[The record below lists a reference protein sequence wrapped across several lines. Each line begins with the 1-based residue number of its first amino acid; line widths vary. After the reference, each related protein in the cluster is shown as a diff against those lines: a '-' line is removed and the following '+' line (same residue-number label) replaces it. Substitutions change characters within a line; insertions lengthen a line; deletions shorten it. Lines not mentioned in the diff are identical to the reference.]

1 MEAKIDI
8 SSETIDKG
16 IDVAKGFLQ
25 KLIGPSL
32 EEAGLLLKE
41 SVALWRFKNQVSI
54 LEKAN
59 EICKRKGITPR
70 PISLKLLCPLMDAAS
85 LEDEPDMQSKWAAL
99 LSNMVD
105 SEKNIQNHVFPYILG
120 QLSLP
125 EFALLDACVR
135 EKLKR
140 TTTISQQLSL
150 FNENS
155 RETAD
160 RLTHMI
166 ALYDKQIAEQ
176 KQLPSDFQSM
186 KTISRLSTERRNASF
201 ELITL
206 KNEGRDL
213 EYKMSKPQVIP
224 DDVLEDF
231 EMSNLIRLGL
241 AKFLREPFA
250 EPVQIDIPIY
260 PEDDHLSTEADVIV
274 DYTDTHVVTELA
286 ELLIMACSEETDA

>member
-1 MEAKIDI
+1 
-8 SSETIDKG
+8 
-16 IDVAKGFLQ
+16 
-25 KLIGPSL
+25 
-32 EEAGLLLKE
+32 
-41 SVALWRFKNQVSI
+41 
-54 LEKAN
+54 
-59 EICKRKGITPR
+59 
-70 PISLKLLCPLMDAAS
+70 MDAAS

-231 EMSNLIRLGL
+231 
-241 AKFLREPFA
+241 
-250 EPVQIDIPIY
+250 
-260 PEDDHLSTEADVIV
+260 
-274 DYTDTHVVTELA
+274 
-286 ELLIMACSEETDA
+286 

>member
-186 KTISRLSTERRNASF
+186 QTISRLSTERRNASF

-224 DDVLEDF
+224 DDVLQDF

-286 ELLIMACSEETDA
+286 ELLIMACSEESDA

>member
-25 KLIGPSL
+25 KLIVPSL

-224 DDVLEDF
+224 DDVLQDF

-286 ELLIMACSEETDA
+286 ELLIMACSEESDA

>member
-160 RLTHMI
+160 RLAHMI

>member
-231 EMSNLIRLGL
+231 
-241 AKFLREPFA
+241 
-250 EPVQIDIPIY
+250 
-260 PEDDHLSTEADVIV
+260 
-274 DYTDTHVVTELA
+274 
-286 ELLIMACSEETDA
+286 

>member
-8 SSETIDKG
+8 SSATVEKG
-16 IDVAKGFLQ
+16 LDVAKEFLQ

-41 SVALWRFKNQVSI
+41 SIALWRFKNQVNI

-59 EICKRKGITPR
+59 EICERKGIRPS

-85 LEDEPDMQSKWAAL
+85 LEADPDMQSKWAAL

-125 EFALLDACVR
+125 EFALLEACIR
-135 EKLKR
+135 EKANR
-140 TTTISQQLSL
+140 VSSLSKELAL
-150 FNENS
+150 FNES
-155 RETAD
+155 FREKEQSLAQKIAD
-160 RLTHMI
+160 
-166 ALYDKQIAEQ
+166 YDSQIAEQ
-176 KQLPSDFQSM
+176 KRLPNNFGIM
-186 KTISRLSTERRNASF
+186 KMISSLSTERRAANY
-201 ELITL
+201 ELIVL
-206 KNEGRDL
+206 RSKLRQL
-213 EYKMSKPQVIP
+213 EFKIAEPQIIP
-224 DDVLEDF
+224 DDVLRDF
-231 EMSNLIRLGL
+231 EISNLTRLGL

-250 EPVQIDIPIY
+250 EPVQIEIPID
-260 PEDDHLSTEADVIV
+260 PADDHVSTKADVIV

-286 ELLIMACSEETDA
+286 ELLIMACSEDWGV

>member
-1 MEAKIDI
+1 MKAEIDI
-8 SSETIDKG
+8 SSQTIDKG
-16 IDVAKGFLQ
+16 VDVAKGFLQ

-59 EICKRKGITPR
+59 EICKRRGITPK

-160 RLTHMI
+160 RLTNMI
-166 ALYDKQIAEQ
+166 AQYDKQIAEQ

-201 ELITL
+201 ELKTL

-250 EPVQIDIPIY
+250 EPVQIDIPIDL
-260 PEDDHLSTEADVIV
+260 EDDHLSTEADVIV

-286 ELLIMACSEETDA
+286 ELLIMACSEEWNA

>member
-1 MEAKIDI
+1 
-8 SSETIDKG
+8 
-16 IDVAKGFLQ
+16 
-25 KLIGPSL
+25 
-32 EEAGLLLKE
+32 
-41 SVALWRFKNQVSI
+41 
-54 LEKAN
+54 
-59 EICKRKGITPR
+59 
-70 PISLKLLCPLMDAAS
+70 MDAAA

-160 RLTHMI
+160 RLTRMI

-201 ELITL
+201 DLITL

-286 ELLIMACSEETDA
+286 ELLIMACSEESDA

>member
-224 DDVLEDF
+224 DDVLQDF

-286 ELLIMACSEETDA
+286 ELLIMACSEESDA